1 MWKLGA
7 TTDNAEFIFARYQ
20 AAVWLAVLLSCCHP
34 KHSSEAQPVG
44 DAAAKPDAPA
54 AAPMA
59 PLDDGLIPA
68 RFAGIAPGLAGAGA
82 SEKEGRTHDSRT
94 ARLEKLLVL
103 AQGRNDSKATSRI
116 QAAVLLEDR
125 RHQYCAA
132 ASRPIPPPDVT
143 PRMCKELDDGT
154 GPYDRS
160 AIARSI
166 THANAERELQRVES
180 ELHLG
185 DAPSD
190 VGAPPVARELAPG
203 F

>member
-1 MWKLGA
+1 M
-7 TTDNAEFIFARYQ
+7 
-20 AAVWLAVLLSCCHP
+20 WLAVLVSCCHQKQP
-34 KHSSEAQPVG
+34 SEAPPVN

-59 PLDDGLIPA
+59 SADAAIPQ
-68 RFAGIAPGLAGAGA
+68 RFTGIAPGLARAGA
-82 SEKEGRTHDSRT
+82 SEKEDRTHASRI

-103 AQGRNDSKATSRI
+103 ARERKDSKATPRI
-116 QAAVLLEDR
+116 QAAILLEDR
-125 RHQYCAA
+125 RHEYCAA

-143 PRMCKELDDGT
+143 TKMCRELEDGT
-154 GPYDRS
+154 GPYDPS

-166 THANAERELQRVES
+166 THANAERELERVES

-190 VGAPPVARELAPG
+190 GGVQPVEGEAKG